1 MDELKDKLIHSVI
14 DQIHEDFGTG
24 ELMPLV
30 ELLHAV
36 PVKSLIAFLSDA
48 NAHGQVP
55 HFDQGVNNIAK

>member
-1 MDELKDKLIHSVI
+1 MDELKDKLIDSVI

-48 NAHGQVP
+48 NDDLNP
-55 HFDQGVNNIAK
+55 ELMAKFRTLIKE